1 MLTTTRDPISMNDVT
16 DLENAPFVVEG
27 TGESALKIYF
37 ESETNK
43 REYLDIELHG
53 SDNMSGLKK
62 IYDDMA
68 DNPNT
73 GSIN

>member
-1 MLTTTRDPISMNDVT
+1 MITSTLDPISMKDVT
-16 DLENAPFVVEG
+16 DLENAPYVIEG
-27 TGESALKIYF
+27 EGQNALKIYF
-37 ESETNK
+37 ESEKNK
-43 REYLDIELHG
+43 QEYLDIPLHG
-53 SDNMSGLKK
+53 SDDMSGLKK